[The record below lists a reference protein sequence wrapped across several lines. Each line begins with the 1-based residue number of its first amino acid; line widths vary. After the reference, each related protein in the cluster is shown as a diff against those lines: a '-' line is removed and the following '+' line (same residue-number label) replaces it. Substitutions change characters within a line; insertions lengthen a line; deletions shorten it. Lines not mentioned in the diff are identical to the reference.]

1 MIETNA
7 TRVFSQFQNLT
18 HKELGKALKS
28 GLRKAL
34 KVIQKDAKSNLSR
47 AFKNT
52 NKKNPKYDDTLQKGV
67 RVTRI
72 YENQD
77 GTIVGKVR
85 IDSTRKT
92 GSGSFRLPILEKG
105 NFRTRPRFAKTYNG
119 KALRKPR
126 KTGDIKK
133 RGYFF
138 KDSVDTNESSF
149 QSNMENEVDKAVNKI
164 NSKNLK

>member
-7 TRVFSQFQNLT
+7 ARVFSQFQNLT
-18 HKELGKALKS
+18 HKELGKALKT

-34 KVIQKDAKSNLSR
+34 RVIQKDTKSNLSK

-105 NFRTRPRFAKTYNG
+105 NFRTRPRYTYLFKG
-119 KALRKPR
+119 KALRKKR

-138 KDSVDTNESSF
+138 KDSVNTNETSF
-149 QSNMENEVDKAVNKI
+149 QNNMENEVGKAVNII
-164 NSKNLK
+164 NGKNLK

>member
-7 TRVFSQFQNLT
+7 ARVFSQFQNLT
-18 HKELGKALKS
+18 HKELGKALKT

-34 KVIQKDAKSNLSR
+34 KEIQKDAKSKLSK

-105 NFRTRPRFAKTYNG
+105 NFRTRPRFTYLFKG

-138 KDSVDTNESSF
+138 KDSVDTNETPF
-149 QSNMENEVDKAVNKI
+149 QQNMENEVGKAVNKI
-164 NSKNLK
+164 NGKNLR